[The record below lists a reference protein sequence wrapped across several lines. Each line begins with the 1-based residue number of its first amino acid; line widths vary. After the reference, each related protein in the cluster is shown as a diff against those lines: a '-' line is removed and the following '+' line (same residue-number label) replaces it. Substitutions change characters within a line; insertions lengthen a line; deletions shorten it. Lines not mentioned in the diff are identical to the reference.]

1 MRIVEEPAVRR
12 VQLSVALDVDR
23 REVVHHDLS
32 HGVVSKER
40 LERPVAEDVVG
51 RFADE
56 PVAVGRRKRRL
67 IVCEDFAQ
75 LLPYA
80 EFQLLG
86 RHVHVV
92 ELRAKRLDEAL
103 VDLLLQRVERIGL
116 PWRRGIGGNETIPRC
131 GLRLLRPSRL

>member
-1 MRIVEEPAVRR
+1 MRVVEEAAVRR
-12 VQLSVALDVDR
+12 VQLAVTLDVNS

-32 HGVVSKER
+32 HGVISKER

-51 RFADE
+51 RLADQS
-56 PVAVGRRKRRL
+56 VAVGCRKRRL
-67 IVCEDFAQ
+67 VFCEDFAQ
-75 LLPYA
+75 LLPHA

-92 ELRAKRLDEAL
+92 QLRAKRLDETL
-103 VDLLLQRVERIGL
+103 VDLFLQRVERIGL